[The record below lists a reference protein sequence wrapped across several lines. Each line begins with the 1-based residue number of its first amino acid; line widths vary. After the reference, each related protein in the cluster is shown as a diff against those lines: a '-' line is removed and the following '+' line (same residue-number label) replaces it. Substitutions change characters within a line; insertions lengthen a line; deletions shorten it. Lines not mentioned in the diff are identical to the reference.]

1 MRSNYS
7 ILISKYSAILTI
19 CLSYPEL
26 VDALHETSYGWHLRS
41 GKIENWILTS
51 FQIGRSSIPCHASY
65 YFNTPIPCLRICL
78 EILTKICNI
87 FRVIDM
93 TKHTWKPHS
102 WNVIQRS
109 RSRDETQGHVIP
121 ATSMGPVGKFML
133 RWKNACAKSICC
145 GRRYKLLWVALLHNM
160 RWCISVAHYDSQ
172 YIAEWY
178 LRKLGI
184 WLFRH
189 ECMVSVD
196 IFGFDVPSKIFG
208 WYTDACGSV
217 DRRLDT
223 RNYWITK

>member
-1 MRSNYS
+1 MPQQVTILVLPPYIPGQVIDNFYPLKLQYHPSICNERFWLGNAMAMLFLTKKTWHPVPSLPTDTSNVVVGND
-7 ILISKYSAILTI
+7 ILDEEDLTPGSKPAN
-19 CLSYPEL
+19 
-26 VDALHETSYGWHLRS
+26 WHF
-41 GKIENWILTS
+41 KC
-51 FQIGRSSIPCHASY
+51 GRSSIPCHASY

-78 EILTKICNI
+78 EILTEICNI

-184 WLFRH
+184 
-189 ECMVSVD
+189 
-196 IFGFDVPSKIFG
+196 
-208 WYTDACGSV
+208 
-217 DRRLDT
+217 
-223 RNYWITK
+223 

>member
-1 MRSNYS
+1 MPQQVTVLVLPPYIPGRVIDNSTHWSSTITLQLVMRELTRECNGN
-7 ILISKYSAILTI
+7 AILDEEDLTPG
-19 CLSYPEL
+19 SKP
-26 VDALHETSYGWHLRS
+26 A
-41 GKIENWILTS
+41 NWY
-51 FQIGRSSIPCHASY
+51 FKCGRSSIPCHASY
-65 YFNTPIPCLRICL
+65 YFNTPIPRLRICL
-78 EILTKICNI
+78 EILTEMCNI

-145 GRRYKLLWVALLHNM
+145 GRRYKLLWVALLHDI

-184 WLFRH
+184 
-189 ECMVSVD
+189 
-196 IFGFDVPSKIFG
+196 
-208 WYTDACGSV
+208 
-217 DRRLDT
+217 
-223 RNYWITK
+223 

>member
-1 MRSNYS
+1 MRDSDSGMQWQCYS
-7 ILISKYSAILTI
+7 WRRRPDTRFQACQLILQMWSFVDSMPRLVLLQYSDSLPTNMSKILT
-19 CLSYPEL
+19 E
-26 VDALHETSYGWHLRS
+26 
-41 GKIENWILTS
+41 
-51 FQIGRSSIPCHASY
+51 
-65 YFNTPIPCLRICL
+65 
-78 EILTKICNI
+78 ICNI

-109 RSRDETQGHVIP
+109 RLRDETQGHVIP

-145 GRRYKLLWVALLHNM
+145 GRRYKLLWVALLHDI

-184 WLFRH
+184 
-189 ECMVSVD
+189 
-196 IFGFDVPSKIFG
+196 
-208 WYTDACGSV
+208 
-217 DRRLDT
+217 
-223 RNYWITK
+223 